1 MADRLP
7 RYRPLGVSLASAP
20 RIDYA
25 GAGAAEARA
34 YQQMSQALDRISA
47 YAFEEAGKR
56 AAREGAQYDFENP
69 ITKEQIEAA
78 MESGMDIDDVVG
90 DPDTIYGSALRS
102 SVGARLRTEL
112 EFEARKHFD
121 GLTAAFKS
129 GLPIDVQQ
137 QQVEAKAL
145 IAGHRDVLGKIDP
158 KEANAYSASTNAL
171 FSAAFKTGLESQYKR
186 IKAQERASIADDVDG
201 AGNRFGAVLASAAGE
216 TDDQGRDITLL
227 HTYQLRDQITAR
239 TINVGDPAY
248 TESVREALN
257 KEISD
262 QRRAVLANHL
272 FERFDDAAEREEAI
286 ARGDFGRYTAL
297 FSSIAGD
304 EIEKDELLK
313 YVRDEQVAQ
322 DKLDDAAEEQ
332 LNKSNDEA
340 FGNAAAT
347 IVDPESDPKERAEA
361 ESTLLNMLRLG
372 QITRSQYNT
381 ATKVDDGEGGDFAAF
396 KVELLIN
403 DGVINNTAELM
414 DQAQIYNV
422 PSKKLSGL
430 RALLTSR
437 TTYFDAEIRRQANI
451 LSDLAP
457 DATDPPEEKIKEA
470 TAKSAAIRTAFENAV
485 NEYET
490 ELEAWERA
498 REKGEPPAPRP
509 VAPTVRGVAVSVIE
523 GEITKSLQNNRDETL
538 EALKAYF
545 SEREIPIDNIDLGQL
560 NKADNLPDFL
570 KQRLTPD
577 QLRGVDG
584 LITPYKRAQKAYL
597 DHLNSMGGR

>member
-1 MADRLP
+1 MVERLP
-7 RYRPLGVSLASAP
+7 RYRPLGVSLAPAP

-25 GAGAAEARA
+25 GAGAAEARS

-90 DPDTIYGSALRS
+90 DPNTIYGTALRS

-129 GLPIDVQQ
+129 GLPIDVQEQ
-137 QQVEAKAL
+137 QLEAKAL

-216 TDDQGRDITLL
+216 TDDQGRDLTLS
-227 HTYQLRDQITAR
+227 HAYQLRDQITAR

-248 TESVREALN
+248 TESVRETLN

-272 FERFDDAAEREEAI
+272 FERFDDAADREEAI

-313 YVRDEQVAQ
+313 YVRDEQVAH
-322 DKLDDAAEEQ
+322 DKLDDAAEKE
-332 LNKSNDEA
+332 LKESAERLYAD
-340 FGNAAAT
+340 AALTFQNPKAT
-347 IVDPESDPKERAEA
+347 PEERESAERSLIRMA
-361 ESTLLNMLRLG
+361 RMG
-372 QITRSQYNT
+372 QITIPEYNT
-381 ATKVDDGEGGDFAAF
+381 ATKMDDAEGGNFAEYTVAERITSGITSNIAELRADFESF
-396 KVELLIN
+396 GVPVKKRVELLNRLEKQRGAVARQIRQ
-403 DGVINNTAELM
+403 
-414 DQAQIYNV
+414 QAN
-422 PSKKLSGL
+422 SMSGL
-430 RALLTSR
+430 L
-437 TTYFDAEIRRQANI
+437 
-451 LSDLAP
+451 P
-457 DATDPPEEKIKEA
+457 DATIGPEANIAEAQAKEV
-470 TAKSAAIRTAFENAV
+470 AITLAYEQKV
-485 NEYET
+485 DEYENLLT
-490 ELEAWERA
+490 AWEQSD
-498 REKGEPPAPRP
+498 KSTPRP
-509 VAPTVRGVAVSVIE
+509 IEPTVRSVAAGVIE
-523 GEITKSLQNNRDETL
+523 DEITKSFEATRD
-538 EALKAYF
+538 EALKALQAEF
-545 SEREIPIDNIDLGQL
+545 KRLNVPFENLNLQEITTARDSLPKPVL
-560 NKADNLPDFL
+560 DNLTNNQIGALEGF
-570 KQRLTPD
+570 
-577 QLRGVDG
+577 
-584 LITPYKRAQKAYL
+584 IEPYKRAQKAYL
-597 DHLNSMGGR
+597 DHIKSKGAR

>member
-1 MADRLP
+1 MVERLP
-7 RYRPLGVSLASAP
+7 RYRPLGVSLAPAP

-25 GAGAAEARA
+25 GAGAAEARG
-34 YQQMSQALDRISA
+34 YQQMSRALDRISA

-90 DPDTIYGSALRS
+90 DPNTIYGTALRS

-137 QQVEAKAL
+137 QQIEAKAL

-158 KEANAYSASTNAL
+158 EEANAYSASTNAL

-201 AGNRFGAVLASAAGE
+201 SGNRFGAVLASAAGD
-216 TDDQGRDITLL
+216 TDDQGRDITLS
-227 HTYQLRDQITAR
+227 HAYQLRDQITAR

-272 FERFDDAAEREEAI
+272 FERFDDAADREEAI

-322 DKLDDAAEEQ
+322 DKLDDDAEKESKESAQRMYADAALTFQSPKSTPEQRVAAEGILSQMARRGEI
-332 LNKSNDEA
+332 
-340 FGNAAAT
+340 T
-347 IVDPESDPKERAEA
+347 IPE
-361 ESTLLNMLRLG
+361 
-372 QITRSQYNT
+372 YNT
-381 ATKVDDGEGGDFAAF
+381 ATKIDDAEAGGEIAVYTVAERITSGITNNIAELNDDFESFNVPF
-396 KVELLIN
+396 KKRVELLN
-403 DGVINNTAELM
+403 
-414 DQAQIYNV
+414 
-422 PSKKLSGL
+422 
-430 RALLTSR
+430 RLTTRQS
-437 TTYFDAEIRRQANI
+437 AVAKEIRRQANTMSG
-451 LSDLAP
+451 LLP
-457 DATDPPEEKIKEA
+457 DATIGPEANIAEAQAKEA
-470 TAKSAAIRTAFENAV
+470 AITLAYEQKVEDYENLL
-485 NEYET
+485 T
-490 ELEAWERA
+490 AWEQTD
-498 REKGEPPAPRP
+498 KSTPRP
-509 VAPTVRGVAVSVIE
+509 IEPTVRSVAAGVIE
-523 GEITKSLQNNRDETL
+523 DEITKSFEAARDEAL
-538 EALKAYF
+538 EALRAEF
-545 SEREIPIDNIDLGQL
+545 ERLNVPFENLNLQEIITARDS
-560 NKADNLPDFL
+560 LPESVLD
-570 KQRLTPD
+570 KLTNPEISALEIVI
-577 QLRGVDG
+577 Q
-584 LITPYKRAQKAYL
+584 PYKRAQKAYL
-597 DHLNSMGGR
+597 EHLKSKGVR

>member
-1 MADRLP
+1 MVERLP
-7 RYRPLGVSLASAP
+7 RYRPLGVSLAPAP

-25 GAGAAEARA
+25 GAGAAEARG

-78 MESGMDIDDVVG
+78 MESGMDINDVVG

-137 QQVEAKAL
+137 QQIEAKAL

-201 AGNRFGAVLASAAGE
+201 AGSVFGAVLASAAGE
-216 TDDQGRDITLL
+216 TDDQGQDLTLL
-227 HTYQLRDQITAR
+227 HAYQIRDQYTAR
-239 TINVGDPAY
+239 SINVGDPAY

-272 FERFDDAAEREEAI
+272 FERFDDAADREEAI

-297 FSSIAGD
+297 FSSIASD
-304 EIEKDELLK
+304 EIEKDKLLK

-322 DKLDDAAEEQ
+322 DKLNDDAEKR
-332 LNKSNDEA
+332 LNKLNDEA

-347 IVDPESDPKERAEA
+347 LIDPKSEPDDRATA

-372 QITRSQYNT
+372 QITPSQYNT

-396 KVELLIN
+396 KVEMLIV
-403 DGVINNTAELM
+403 DGVINNTAELIEE
-414 DQAQIYNV
+414 AQSYNV
-422 PSKKLSGL
+422 PSNKLSNL
-430 RALLTSR
+430 RALLVSR
-437 TTYFDAEIRRQANI
+437 TKDIDLEIRREANI

-457 DATDPPEEKIKEA
+457 DATDPPEQKIKEA
-470 TAKSAAIRTAFENAV
+470 TAKSAAIRAAYEGAV
-485 NEYET
+485 NQYET
-490 ELEAWERA
+490 ELKAWEDSG
-498 REKGEPPAPRP
+498 KTGPRP
-509 VAPTVRGVAVSVIE
+509 IAPTVRGVAVGVIE
-523 GEITKSLQNNRDETL
+523 DKITKSLEAARDEAL
-538 EALKAYF
+538 EAL
-545 SEREIPIDNIDLGQL
+545 REEFKRL
-560 NKADNLPDFL
+560 NVPFENLNLQEIKTARDSLPPAVLDNLTSNQIGALESF
-570 KQRLTPD
+570 
-577 QLRGVDG
+577 
-584 LITPYKRAQKAYL
+584 IEPYKRAQKAYL
-597 DHLNSMGGR
+597 DHLNSKGAR

>member
-1 MADRLP
+1 MVERLP
-7 RYRPLGVSLASAP
+7 RYRPLGVSLAPAP

-25 GAGAAEARA
+25 GAGAAEARG

-78 MESGMDIDDVVG
+78 MESGMDINDVVG

-137 QQVEAKAL
+137 QQIEAKAL

-201 AGNRFGAVLASAAGE
+201 AGNRFGAVLASAAGD

-227 HTYQLRDQITAR
+227 HAYQLRDQITAR

-272 FERFDDAAEREEAI
+272 FERFDDAADREEAI

-322 DKLDDAAEEQ
+322 DKLDDAAEKE
-332 LNKSNDEA
+332 LKESAERLYAD
-340 FGNAAAT
+340 AALTFQNPKAT
-347 IVDPESDPKERAEA
+347 PKERERAER
-361 ESTLLNMLRLG
+361 TLSRMARMG
-372 QITRSQYNT
+372 QITIPEYNT
-381 ATKVDDGEGGDFAAF
+381 ATKMDDAEGGDFAAF
-396 KVELLIN
+396 RVEMLIV

-414 DQAQIYNV
+414 EEAQAYNV
-422 PSKKLSGL
+422 PSNKLSSL
-430 RALLTSR
+430 RSLLVSR
-437 TTYFDAEIRRQANI
+437 TKDIDVEIRRQANI

-457 DATDPPEEKIKEA
+457 DATDAPEQKIKEA
-470 TAKSAAIRTAFENAV
+470 TAKSAAIRAAYEGAV
-485 NEYET
+485 NEYEVK
-490 ELEAWERA
+490 LRAWEDS
-498 REKGEPPAPRP
+498 GETGPRP
-509 VAPTVRGVAVSVIE
+509 IAPTVRSVAVGVIE
-523 GEITKSLQNNRDETL
+523 DEITKSFEATRDEAL
-538 EALKAYF
+538 EALRAYF
-545 SEREIPIDNIDLGQL
+545 EQENIPFEELKLQEL
-560 NKADNLPDFL
+560 NKAQNSLPEFVL
-570 KQRLTPD
+570 EKLTD
-577 QLRGVDG
+577 SQIMAINV
-584 LITPYKRAQKAYL
+584 LIDPYKRAQKAYL
-597 DHLNSMGGR
+597 DHLNSKGAR

>member
-7 RYRPLGVSLASAP
+7 RYRPLGVSLAAAP

-25 GAGAAEARA
+25 GAGAAEARG
-34 YQQMSQALDRISA
+34 YQQMSQALDKISA

-129 GLPIDVQQ
+129 GLPIDVQEQ
-137 QQVEAKAL
+137 QLEAKAL

-158 KEANAYSASTNAL
+158 EQANAYSASTNAL

-216 TDDQGRDITLL
+216 TDDQGRDLTLS
-227 HTYQLRDQITAR
+227 HAYQLRDQITAR

-272 FERFDDAAEREEAI
+272 FERFDDAADREEAV

-322 DKLDDAAEEQ
+322 DKLDDAAE
-332 LNKSNDEA
+332 
-340 FGNAAAT
+340 
-347 IVDPESDPKERAEA
+347 KEREESAERLYADAALTFQDPSATPRAREIA
-361 ESTLLNMLRLG
+361 ERTLGRMARMG
-372 QITRSQYNT
+372 QITIPEYNT
-381 ATKVDDGEGGDFAAF
+381 ATKMDDAEGGDSAVYTVAERITSGITNNIAELNADFESF
-396 KVELLIN
+396 NVPPKKRVELLNRLKTQRGAVARQIRQ
-403 DGVINNTAELM
+403 
-414 DQAQIYNV
+414 QAN
-422 PSKKLSGL
+422 SMSGL
-430 RALLTSR
+430 L
-437 TTYFDAEIRRQANI
+437 
-451 LSDLAP
+451 P
-457 DATDPPEEKIKEA
+457 DATGGPAANIAEAQAKEV
-470 TAKSAAIRTAFENAV
+470 AITLAYEQKV
-485 NEYET
+485 DEYENLLT
-490 ELEAWERA
+490 TWEQSD
-498 REKGEPPAPRP
+498 KSTPRP
-509 VAPTVRGVAVSVIE
+509 IEPTVRSVAAGVIE
-523 GEITKSLQNNRDETL
+523 DEITKSFEATRD
-538 EALKAYF
+538 EALKALQAEF
-545 SEREIPIDNIDLGQL
+545 ERLNVPFEDLNLQEIRTARDS
-560 NKADNLPDFL
+560 LPESVLD
-570 KQRLTPD
+570 KLTSN
-577 QLRGVDG
+577 QISALEGFIG
-584 LITPYKRAQKAYL
+584 PYKRAQKEYL
-597 DHLNSMGGR
+597 EHIRSKGAR

>member
-1 MADRLP
+1 MVERLP
-7 RYRPLGVSLASAP
+7 RYRPLGVSLAPAP

-47 YAFEEAGKR
+47 YAFEEAGNR

-158 KEANAYSASTNAL
+158 KETNAYSASTNAL

-272 FERFDDAAEREEAI
+272 FERFDDAADREEAI

-297 FSSIAGD
+297 FSSIASD
-304 EIEKDELLK
+304 EIEKDKLLK

-322 DKLDDAAEEQ
+322 DKLDDAAEKE
-332 LNKSNDEA
+332 LREFAERLYAD
-340 FGNAAAT
+340 AALTFQNPKAT
-347 IVDPESDPKERAEA
+347 PKQRESAER
-361 ESTLLNMLRLG
+361 TLSRMARMG
-372 QITRSQYNT
+372 QITIPEYNT
-381 ATKVDDGEGGDFAAF
+381 ATNVDDAEGGDLAEYAVAERITSGVTSNIAELRADFESF
-396 KVELLIN
+396 GVPIKKRVELLN
-403 DGVINNTAELM
+403 RLKRQRGAVA
-414 DQAQIYNV
+414 
-422 PSKKLSGL
+422 
-430 RALLTSR
+430 R
-437 TTYFDAEIRRQANI
+437 EIRQQANI
-451 LSDLAP
+451 MSGLLP
-457 DATDPPEEKIKEA
+457 DATIGPEANIAESQAKEA
-470 TAKSAAIRTAFENAV
+470 AITLAYEQRVDEYENAL
-485 NEYET
+485 T
-490 ELEAWERA
+490 AWEQSD
-498 REKGEPPAPRP
+498 KSTPRP
-509 VAPTVRGVAVSVIE
+509 IEPSVRSVAVSVIE
-523 GEITKSLQNNRDETL
+523 DEITKSLQNNRDEAL
-538 EALKAYF
+538 EALRAYF
-545 SEREIPIDNIDLGQL
+545 KDQNIPFEELKLQELNDAKNGLPEFVFEKLTDNQIMAIDI
-560 NKADNLPDFL
+560 
-570 KQRLTPD
+570 
-577 QLRGVDG
+577 
-584 LITPYKRAQKAYL
+584 LIGPYKRAQKEYL
-597 DHLNSMGGR
+597 EHLKSKGAR